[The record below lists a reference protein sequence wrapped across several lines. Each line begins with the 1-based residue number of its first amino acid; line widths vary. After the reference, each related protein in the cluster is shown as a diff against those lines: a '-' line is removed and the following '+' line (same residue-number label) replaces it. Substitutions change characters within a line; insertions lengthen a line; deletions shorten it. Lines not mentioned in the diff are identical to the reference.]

1 MTGSERRDQIINQ
14 IKKSS
19 IPVSG
24 AQLAKE
30 FDVSRQVIVQDIA
43 LIRAA
48 GHEIISTNRGYLL
61 NTPHSVNRIFKVNH
75 TDEEL
80 EDELCTV
87 VDLGG
92 KVVNVMVNHRVY
104 GHMEAEI
111 NITSRRK
118 VMEFVEDIKRGK
130 SSPLKNITS
139 NYHSSDRGRF
149 RRDTGSDRR
158 GITAEKISGRS
169 GRWIV
174 IRQIFKRC
182 NLDLSFRL

>member
-1 MTGSERRDQIINQ
+1 M
-14 IKKSS
+14 
-19 IPVSG
+19 
-24 AQLAKE
+24 
-30 FDVSRQVIVQDIA
+30 QDIA

-118 VMEFVEDIKRGK
+118 VMEFVEILAGKIK
-130 SSPLKNITS
+130 SSEKYYLQLS
-139 NYHSSDRGRF
+139 LSSDRGRF